1 MTEFDVLQVAT
12 IVALVLLAAAWYLSY
27 SASRLDRLH
36 AKVEGAVSALDAQL
50 VRRAEATLELAT
62 SGAIDPATSLLLADA
77 ASEALERHTHH
88 PLSHDPLD
96 GQTFAGRED
105 TEANLTEAL
114 RAALVEPTVSEL
126 RRDPDSPGAEALARV
141 ESAALRVQLARR
153 FHNDAVREVR
163 RVRSKWV
170 VRLFRLAG
178 HAALPQPVE
187 IDDDLPPAVLD

>member
-1 MTEFDVLQVAT
+1 MDVLQVAT
-12 IVALVLLAAAWYLSY
+12 IIALVLLALSWYLSY

-62 SGAIDPATSLLLADA
+62 SGGVDPATALLLADA
-77 ASEALERHTHH
+77 ASEALDRHTHH

-96 GQTFAGRED
+96 GQTFAGREG
-105 TEANLTEAL
+105 TETDLTETL
-114 RAALVEPTVSEL
+114 RAVLSDETVQGL
-126 RRDPDSPGAEALARV
+126 RLEVGSAGAESLSRV
-141 ESAALRVQLARR
+141 EASALRVQLARR

-163 RVRSKWV
+163 RVRAKKV

-178 HAALPQPVE
+178 HAALPQRVDF
-187 IDDDLPPAVLD
+187 DDDLPPAVVD

>member
-1 MTEFDVLQVAT
+1 MDILQVST

-62 SGAIDPATSLLLADA
+62 SGSVDPATALLLADA
-77 ASEALERHTHH
+77 ASEALERHTHQ
-88 PLSHDPLD
+88 PLNHDPLD
-96 GQTFAGRED
+96 GQTFAGRES
-105 TEANLTEAL
+105 TETDLTETL
-114 RAALVEPTVSEL
+114 RAALPQETVDALRGEPGSAGA
-126 RRDPDSPGAEALARV
+126 DSLGRV
-141 ESAALRVQLARR
+141 ESSALRVQLARR

-163 RVRSKWV
+163 RVRNKKV

-178 HAALPQPVE
+178 HAALPQPVDF
-187 IDDDLPPAVLD
+187 DDDLPPAVVD

>member
-1 MTEFDVLQVAT
+1 MDVLQIAT

-62 SGAIDPATSLLLADA
+62 SGSVDPATSLLLADA
-77 ASEALERHTHH
+77 SSEALERHTHQ

-96 GQTFAGRED
+96 GQTFAGREI
-105 TEANLTEAL
+105 TETNLTETL
-114 RAALVEPTVSEL
+114 RAALQQETVDALRSEL
-126 RRDPDSPGAEALARV
+126 GSPGADGLSRV
-141 ESAALRVQLARR
+141 EASALRVQLARR

-163 RVRSKWV
+163 RVRAKKV

-178 HAALPQPVE
+178 HAALPQRVDF
-187 IDDDLPPAVLD
+187 DDDLPPAVLD

>member
-1 MTEFDVLQVAT
+1 MDVLQIAT

-62 SGAIDPATSLLLADA
+62 SGSVDPATSLLLADA
-77 ASEALERHTHH
+77 SSEALERHTHQ

-96 GQTFAGRED
+96 GQTFAGRES
-105 TEANLTEAL
+105 TETNLTETL
-114 RAALVEPTVSEL
+114 RAALQQETVDALRSEL
-126 RRDPDSPGAEALARV
+126 GSPGADGLSRV
-141 ESAALRVQLARR
+141 EASALRVQLARR

-163 RVRSKWV
+163 RVRAKKV

-178 HAALPQPVE
+178 HAALPQRVDF
-187 IDDDLPPAVLD
+187 DDDLPPAVLD

>member
-1 MTEFDVLQVAT
+1 MDIDVLQVAT

-27 SASRLDRLH
+27 AASRLDRLH

-62 SGAIDPATSLLLADA
+62 SGAVDPATSLLLADA

-88 PLSHDPLD
+88 PLSHDLLD
-96 GQTFAGRED
+96 GQTFAGREG
-105 TEANLTEAL
+105 TETNLTETL
-114 RAALVEPTVSEL
+114 RAALTEGTVQQL
-126 RRDPDSPGAEALARV
+126 RSDAESAGAAGLGRV
-141 ESAALRVQLARR
+141 ESSALRVQLARR

-163 RVRSKWV
+163 RVRAKKV

-178 HAALPQPVE
+178 HAALPQPVDF
-187 IDDDLPPAVLD
+187 DDDLPPAVID

>member
-1 MTEFDVLQVAT
+1 MDILQIAT
-12 IVALVLLAAAWYLSY
+12 TVALVLLAVAWYLSY

-62 SGAIDPATSLLLADA
+62 SGALDPATSLLLADA
-77 ASEALERHTHH
+77 ASEALERHTHQ
-88 PLSHDPLD
+88 PLSHDPLE

-105 TEANLTEAL
+105 TETNLTEVLRAVLQEDTVAAL
-114 RAALVEPTVSEL
+114 RADVDGV
-126 RRDPDSPGAEALARV
+126 GADGLSRV
-141 ESAALRVQLARR
+141 EASALRVQLARR

-163 RVRSKWV
+163 RVRTKWV

-178 HAALPQPVE
+178 HAALPHRVDF
-187 IDDDLPPAVLD
+187 DDDLPPAVVD

>member
-1 MTEFDVLQVAT
+1 MDVLQIAT

-50 VRRAEATLELAT
+50 VRRAEATLELST
-62 SGAIDPATSLLLADA
+62 SGSVDPATSLLLADA
-77 ASEALERHTHH
+77 SSEALERHTHQ

-96 GQTFAGRED
+96 GQTFAGRES
-105 TEANLTEAL
+105 TETNLTETL
-114 RAALVEPTVSEL
+114 RAALQQETVDALRSEL
-126 RRDPDSPGAEALARV
+126 GSPGADGLSRV
-141 ESAALRVQLARR
+141 EASALRVQLARR

-163 RVRSKWV
+163 RVRAKKV

-178 HAALPQPVE
+178 HAALPQRVDF
-187 IDDDLPPAVLD
+187 DDDLPPAVLD